1 MALQEYIQEYI
12 QEYVHEI
19 FELLIRTR
27 NTAQKN
33 VFVVAQLSSQLTM
46 NKNTHQSRVFMIDFN
61 YAFSHW
67 GSLIDDPALQL

>member
-19 FELLIRTR
+19 FELLIRTQ
-27 NTAQKN
+27 NTAKNN
-33 VFVVAQLSSQLTM
+33 VFVVVQLSSQLTM
-46 NKNTHQSRVFMIDFN
+46 NKNTQQSRVFMIDFN
-61 YAFSHW
+61 YAFSYW